1 MLIDC
6 GLTKKDLKDSR
17 LFCHD
22 GDSETN
28 EEWYERLKQFGFGAG
43 LDDGEEKVHLYY
55 FRWRRKAIYA
65 QRKGVKPSRT
75 SQRTTGSAVVE
86 FIRFMQN
93 RTMSWGVARGQRPIP
108 PPISAR
114 AELLR

>member
-65 QRKGVKPSRT
+65 QRKAGQTFKNIAADHGLSRGRVQQIYT
-75 SQRTTGSAVVE
+75 KSHKE
-86 FIRFMQN
+86 FGGRQALI
-93 RTMSWGVARGQRPIP
+93 
-108 PPISAR
+108 
-114 AELLR
+114 